1 VQRGEW
7 LDGADHHAFD
17 EPAAVAEYVCTRF
30 AVPQAQAVK
39 EILMSL
45 VSKPS
50 LENRELQLVS

>member
-1 VQRGEW
+1 MLNFQLRLQMSLPLSLNMSARGS
-7 LDGADHHAFD
+7 LS
-17 EPAAVAEYVCTRF
+17 
-30 AVPQAQAVK
+30 PQAQAVK